1 MTSTD
6 TTTSRYRPA
15 REVQLTHPEW
25 AESAA
30 IYQLNQRQFTPEGTF
45 RAAEAHLPR
54 LKALGVD
61 ILWLM
66 PVNPI
71 GERNRKGLLGSP
83 YAVRDYFAVNP
94 EFGTVEDLRH
104 FVDAAHDLG
113 LHVILDWV
121 ANHTAWDNV
130 LVTEHPEW
138 YARDW
143 KGDFRPTPWWDWDDI
158 IDLDY
163 SQEGLREYMTA
174 AMVHWVGEVGV
185 DGYRCDVA
193 GFVPLDFWEQV
204 RRELDEVKPVFMLAE
219 WEVRDLHTRAFDA
232 SYAWSWNETMHRLA
246 HGKCDLEA
254 LKVYYAW
261 NDRAYQRDA
270 YRMTFVSNHDK
281 NAWEGTEYEQFGDAL
296 DAAIA
301 LSVVGEGIPL
311 IYNGQEAGSDKR
323 LEFFVKDEIA
333 WRDDPQGELYRSLF
347 ALKKAHPALWNG
359 AAGGRMVQVRNDG
372 ETAVLSFFRR
382 QDADLVVGV
391 FNLSAAEV
399 SVTLGERPPLSGAVD
414 ALRGGPVDLDAPT
427 TLPAWG
433 YLVAVAGSST

>member
-1 MTSTD
+1 MTVNL
-6 TTTSRYRPA
+6 TTSRYAPA
-15 REVQLTHPEW
+15 PEVRLSHPEW
-25 AESAA
+25 ARSAS
-30 IYQLNQRQFTPEGTF
+30 IYQINQRQFTPEGAF

-54 LKALGVD
+54 LRDFGVD
-61 ILWLM
+61 IVWLM

-71 GERNRKGLLGSP
+71 GERNRKGDLGSP
-83 YAVRDYFAVNP
+83 YAVKDYYAVNP
-94 EFGTVEDLRH
+94 EFGTVDDLRH

-163 SQEGLREYMTA
+163 THEGLREWMTA
-174 AMVHWVGEVGV
+174 AMVHWVKEVGI

-193 GFVPLDFWEQV
+193 GFVPVDFWENA
-204 RRELDEVKPVFMLAE
+204 RRELDAVKPVFMLAE
-219 WEVRDLHTRAFDA
+219 WEARDLHTRAFDA
-232 SYAWSWNETMHRLA
+232 SYAWSWNETMHRIA
-246 HGKCDLEA
+246 HGKAGLDVLRN
-254 LKVYYAW
+254 YYAW
-261 NDRAYQRDA
+261 NDRSWQRDA

-296 DAAIA
+296 DAAIV

-311 IYNGQEAGSDKR
+311 VYNGQEAGSEKR
-323 LEFFVKDEIA
+323 LEFFAKDLIT
-333 WRDDPQGELYRSLF
+333 WRTDPQGDLYRRLF

-359 AAGGRMVQVRNDG
+359 ASGGRMVRIPNDV
-372 ETAVLSFFRR
+372 EAAVLSFFREMDGD
-382 QDADLVVGV
+382 QVLGV
-391 FNLSAAEV
+391 FNLSPEEV
-399 SVTLGERPPLSGAVD
+399 TVSLTEHPLGPSGTDALSGDAVD
-414 ALRGGPVDLDAPT
+414 LTRPL

-433 YLVAVAGSST
+433 YRVITSD